1 MNNTVNQTDHT
12 RQKRQDR
19 LIQEHD
25 HDPYQA
31 GRKIKSPAKC
41 PDCGAVYISGRW
53 TWQQA
58 AANAIEHVCPACR
71 RIADRVPAA
80 FLTLRG
86 TFMHKH
92 RDEILSL
99 IQNYET
105 REQKEHPLKRIMGRE
120 EHEDEMVLSFSDARL
135 ARGIG
140 AALHNAY
147 EGNLDYEYSKGD
159 IMLRVTWTR

>member
-1 MNNTVNQTDHT
+1 MSKSVNQTDYA

-19 LIQEHD
+19 LIQELE

-31 GRKIKSPAKC
+31 SKKIKSPARC
-41 PDCGAVYISGRW
+41 PDCGAVYVSGRW
-53 TWQQA
+53 TWKHA
-58 AANAIEHVCPACR
+58 AADAIEHVCPACR

-80 FLTLRG
+80 FLSLRG
-86 TFMHKH
+86 KFMHKH

-99 IQNYET
+99 IQNYEA
-105 REQKEHPLKRIMGRE
+105 REQKEHPLKRIMSRE
-120 EHEDEMVLSFSDARL
+120 ESEGEMVLSFSDAHL

-140 AALHNAY
+140 DALRNAY
-147 EGNLDYEYSKGD
+147 EGDLEYEYSKGD

>member
-1 MNNTVNQTDHT
+1 MNNTVNQTDYT

-19 LIQEHD
+19 LIQERD

-31 GRKIKSPAKC
+31 DRKIKSPAKC

-58 AANAIEHVCPACR
+58 AADAIEHVCPACR

-86 TFMHKH
+86 KFIHEH

-99 IQNYET
+99 VRNYEA

-120 EHEDEMVLSFSDARL
+120 EQEDELVLSFSDAHL

-147 EGNLDYEYSKGD
+147 EGKLDYEYSKGD
-159 IMLRVTWTR
+159 IMLRVTWSR